1 MLTLRS
7 HEGRDRRCRR
17 EGMVDGSMSEGEGAM
32 RTREEGGGGGWGDE
46 VAREGEGEGCVR
58 FMGLAQI

>member
-32 RTREEGGGGGWGDE
+32 RSQGRERGRDVLDLWAWPKFRNL
-46 VAREGEGEGCVR
+46 VKNPLTAY
-58 FMGLAQI
+58 